1 MSIYAPFQGNNG
13 QNQVVTPA
21 GLTDE
26 VNVAAVNKSV
36 RLVNVGANICHVR
49 IGQGTQAA
57 TTADTPIQSGESL
70 VVQKAGGDDTVAYIS
85 SVGTTLHIQPGEGG
99 Y

>member
-13 QNQVVTPA
+13 QNQVQVVGA
-21 GLTDE
+21 FSLS

-49 IGQGTQAA
+49 IGEGAQTA
-57 TTADTPIQSGESL
+57 TIADTPIQSGESL
-70 VVQKAGGDDTVAYIS
+70 VVQKAGGDDTVAHIS
-85 SVGTTLHIQPGEGG
+85 ADGTTLHIQPGEGG

>member
-13 QNQVVTPA
+13 QNQVQVVGA
-21 GLTDE
+21 FSLS

-49 IGQGTQAA
+49 IGEGAQIA
-57 TTADTPIQSGESL
+57 TIADTPIQSGESL
-70 VVQKAGGDDTVAYIS
+70 VVQKAGGDDTVAHIS
-85 SVGTTLHIQPGEGG
+85 ADGTTLHIQPGEGG